1 MGKHILIVD
10 DSESIRELVSLTLS
24 TEGYKL
30 TIAINGKDALDKLVS
45 SEEKIDMILSDLNM
59 PVMDGIGFLKQVRLD
74 EKYKFIPFIMLTTE
88 TLENKKNE
96 AKQAGATGWIIK
108 PFVKDKLLAVIQKV
122 LR

>member
-88 TLENKKNE
+88 TLENKKIE

>member
-59 PVMDGIGFLKQVRLD
+59 PVMDGIDLLKQVRLD

-88 TLENKKNE
+88 TLENKKLE

>member
-24 TEGYKL
+24 SEGYQL
-30 TIAINGKDALDKLVS
+30 TVAINGKDALDKLIT
-45 SEEKIDMILSDLNM
+45 SEDKVDLILSDLNM
-59 PVMDGIGFLKQVRLD
+59 PIMDGISFLKHVRLD
-74 EKYKFIPFIMLTTE
+74 EKYKFIPFLMLTTE
-88 TLENKKNE
+88 TLENKKTE
-96 AKQAGATGWIIK
+96 AKQSGATGWIIK

>member
-30 TIAINGKDALDKLVS
+30 SIAINGKDALDKLVS

-59 PVMDGIGFLKQVRLD
+59 PVMDGIDLLKQVRLD

-88 TLENKKNE
+88 TLENKKLE